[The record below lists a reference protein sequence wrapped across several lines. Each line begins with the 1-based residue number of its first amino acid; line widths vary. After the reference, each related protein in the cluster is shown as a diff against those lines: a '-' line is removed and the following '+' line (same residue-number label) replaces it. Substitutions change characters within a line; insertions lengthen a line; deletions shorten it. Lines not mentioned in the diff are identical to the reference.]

1 MPGTPRAAL
10 WIGVVMVAGWAA
22 VTCADG
28 GMDFGDGLGGAG
40 ATASFLALA
49 VGAPLAAAAALLA
62 WGRPA
67 LRAWPTRLALGAMA
81 ALAAWS
87 AASIAWADGPD
98 LAWIDANRVAIGLCA
113 LAIGVALGAVVR
125 DAPRLFGLAL
135 AAGAAPAVLYALGT
149 KVLPGVLGDDTDL
162 ARLSTPLGYWNALA
176 LVAVFAAPGLLWL
189 AGGTDRPRWGPPVA
203 GGGMTLVATTVLLT
217 YSRGGLLSLLMALG
231 VTIAFLPGRREGVSA
246 AVAGGVGAL
255 LPAAYALTQPL
266 LSTDQVPTA
275 LREGPGA
282 QLGWRLAVG
291 VAVGALLAPGLARLA
306 ARVGPAR
313 GRRIALV
320 LLAVAA
326 VGVVGT
332 FATSGQARS
341 WAGNRVS
348 EFRGEGGD
356 AVANEPG
363 RLVNASGNQRKGWWE
378 EAWRA
383 WEDAPIVGQG
393 AGGFA
398 LVHLQERTNGDD
410 SLNTREPHDIV
421 LRTLSG
427 TGVVGL
433 ALLVALVVAVAWGAL
448 RVADRKP
455 APAIGLPLA
464 VVAAFALQTAVDWS
478 WAIPALT
485 IPALAAAG
493 IVLAAA
499 APGPP
504 DPARAR
510 PSPVAAGVLAAVAA
524 ILVISAVLPWWS
536 TKDVRDGR
544 VALAD
549 GRPRDAVD
557 LAKDARA
564 TNPLSIAPLILMA
577 QAYTDLGDLPRAL
590 GAYREATRVQPDN
603 PQSWRAL
610 AIFLGP
616 DRQATAVWRRVH
628 RLDPQDPEAAIR
640 AG

>member
-1 MPGTPRAAL
+1 MPRTAL
-10 WIGVVMVAGWAA
+10 WIGAVAVAGWAA

-40 ATASFLALA
+40 ATSAFLALA
-49 VGAPLAAAAALLA
+49 VGAPLAAALLA
-62 WGRPA
+62 WGGPA
-67 LRAWPTRLALGAMA
+67 LRAWPTRLALAAMA
-81 ALAAWS
+81 GLGVWS
-87 AASIAWADGPD
+87 AASIAWADAPD
-98 LAWIDANRVAIGLCA
+98 LAWIDVNRVFIGLCA
-113 LAIGVALGAVVR
+113 LAIGVGLGAVLR
-125 DAPRLFGLAL
+125 DAPRLFALAL

-149 KVLPGVLGDDTDL
+149 KVLPGVMGDDADL
-162 ARLSTPLGYWNALA
+162 ARLSAPLGYWNALA
-176 LVAVFAAPGLLWL
+176 LVAVFAVPGLLWL
-189 AGGTDRPRWGPPVA
+189 AGGAARPRWGPPVA
-203 GGGMTLVATTVLLT
+203 GAGMALVVTTVLLT

-231 VTIAFLPGRREGVSA
+231 VTIAFLPGRRDGVAA
-246 AVAGGVGAL
+246 AVAGGVGAI
-255 LPAAYALTQPL
+255 LPSAYALTEPL

-275 LREGPGA
+275 LREGAGG

-291 VAVGALLAPGLARLA
+291 VAIGALLAPALARLA
-306 ARVGPAR
+306 IRIGPAR
-313 GRRIALV
+313 GRRIGVVA
-320 LLAVAA
+320 LAVAA
-326 VGVVGT
+326 VAVVGT
-332 FATSGQARS
+332 FAASGEARS
-341 WAGNRVS
+341 WAGDRVS
-348 EFRGEGGD
+348 EFRGAGGD

-383 WEDAPIVGQG
+383 WTDAPVAGQG

-433 ALLVALVVAVAWGAL
+433 ALLLALVVAVGWGAL
-448 RVADRKP
+448 RVADRDP
-455 APAIGLPLA
+455 GPSIGLPLA
-464 VVAAFALQTAVDWS
+464 IVAAFALQAAVDWS

-499 APGPP
+499 ASGPP
-504 DPARAR
+504 GRTRVR
-510 PSPVAAGVLAAVAA
+510 PSPVAAGVLAAAA
-524 ILVISAVLPWWS
+524 AVLVVSAVLPWWS
-536 TKDVRDGR
+536 SRDVREGR
-544 VALAD
+544 QALAD
-549 GRPRDAVD
+549 GRPGDAVA

-564 TNPLSIAPLILMA
+564 TNPLAITPLILMA
-577 QAYTDLGDLPRAL
+577 QAYTDQGDLPRAL
-590 GAYREATRVQPDN
+590 GAYRAATRVQPDN

-616 DRQATAVWRRVH
+616 DRQAAAAWRRVH

-640 AG
+640 GG

>member
-1 MPGTPRAAL
+1 MA
-10 WIGVVMVAGWAA
+10 VAGWAA
-22 VTCADG
+22 LVCADG

-40 ATASFLALA
+40 ATAAFVALA

-62 WGRPA
+62 WDRPA

-87 AASIAWADGPD
+87 AASIAWADAPD

-113 LAIGVALGAVVR
+113 LAIGAGLGAVVR
-125 DAPRLFGLAL
+125 DAPRLFALAL
-135 AAGAAPAVLYALGT
+135 AAGAAPAVLFALGT
-149 KVLPGVLGDDTDL
+149 KVLPAWLGDDADL
-162 ARLSTPLGYWNALA
+162 ARLAAPLGYWNALA
-176 LVAVFAAPGLLWL
+176 LVAVFAVPGLLWL

-203 GGGMTLVATTVLLT
+203 GAGMTLVTVTVLLT
-217 YSRGGLLSLLMALG
+217 YSRGGLLSLLMAAG
-231 VTIAFLPGRREGVSA
+231 VTLAFLPGRGDGVSA
-246 AVAGGVGAL
+246 AAAGGLGAL
-255 LPAAYALTQPL
+255 LPAAYALSEPL

-275 LREGPGA
+275 LREGAGG

-291 VAVGALLAPGLARLA
+291 VAIGAVLAPGLARAAARIAPARRRRLA
-306 ARVGPAR
+306 A
-313 GRRIALV
+313 V
-320 LLAVAA
+320 LLAVAVVA
-326 VGVVGT
+326 VVGT
-332 FATSGQARS
+332 FAASGDARG
-341 WAGNRVS
+341 WAGDRVS

-378 EAWRA
+378 EAYRA
-383 WEDAPIVGQG
+383 WADAPVLGQG

-410 SLNTREPHDIV
+410 ALNTREPHDIV

-433 ALLVALVVAVAWGAL
+433 VLLLALVVAVAWGAL
-448 RVADRKP
+448 RAADRHP
-455 APAIGLPLA
+455 GPTIGLPLA
-464 VVAAFALQTAVDWS
+464 IVAAFALQAAVNWS

-493 IVLAAA
+493 LVLAAA
-499 APGPP
+499 APG
-504 DPARAR
+504 A
-510 PSPVAAGVLAAVAA
+510 PSPDRAGPRPLAAGVLAAVAA
-524 ILVISAVLPWWS
+524 VLVLSAALPWWS
-536 TKDVRDGR
+536 TRAVREGR
-544 VALAD
+544 EALAD
-549 GRPRDAVD
+549 GRPGDAVA

-564 TNPLSIAPLILMA
+564 ANPLAIAPLVLMA
-577 QAYTDLGDLPRAL
+577 QAYTDQGDLPRAL
-590 GAYREATRVQPDN
+590 GAYRAATRLQPDN

-616 DRQATAVWRRVH
+616 DEQATGAWRRVH